1 MNFTREPIIET
12 VITPREGCK
21 LVIRSS
27 KGGGEDYFVDAV
39 EVISFGNALFFRSL
53 ERPKSFLLPVSDY
66 EVLELKETRM
76 VLKNVSSEKS
86 IKING
91 SKKEEASEEQS
102 EKSSDRKKRRSRR
115 RKMTSERK
123 QVKEEKHEPEAIEE
137 KQEKESEPT
146 SSEGTKN
153 QTSQPSMFTRLFP
166 PPPTLI
172 KEKLGRA
179 KQEPTQEDVLARD
192 VEEPVVPKDDVSTS
206 VEEVIK
212 TSTFEEVNVSEEKP
226 NEEPS

>member
-27 KGGGEDYFVDAV
+27 KGDGEDYFVDAV

-115 RKMTSERK
+115 RKMSSERK
-123 QVKEEKHEPEAIEE
+123 QVKEEKQESDATEE

-146 SSEGTKN
+146 SSEGIKN

-172 KEKLGRA
+172 KEKLSRA

-192 VEEPVVPKDDVSTS
+192 VEEPVIPEDASTP
-206 VEEVIK
+206 VEEIVK
-212 TSTFEEVNVSEEKP
+212 TPTLEEVNVSEEKP